1 MRKILPIFVGLSLAF
16 GSAAISRA
24 DDVYKDKTKTK
35 VEKDGDVKI
44 KSKSHGER
52 PGPDY
57 KSKSKTKVEKD
68 GDVKYKEK
76 THDENGNKVK
86 TKEKIDR

>member
-1 MRKILPIFVGLSLAF
+1 MGLALAL
-16 GSAAISRA
+16 GSAAVSRA
-24 DDVYKDKTKTK
+24 DDVYKDKTRTK
-35 VEKDGDVKI
+35 VEKNGDVKI

-52 PGPDY
+52 PGPDV

-76 THDENGNKVK
+76 THDENGNTIKR
-86 TKEKIDR
+86 KEKIDR